1 MRFETTK
8 DLKREYE
15 TMNYFCQKY
24 NLDFKKLD
32 KNDVDFELQKDGK
45 IIGYVEIKGRNKT
58 IKEAYPLPI
67 ACRKLVKLCDKKMNP
82 VVIWACYDGLI
93 IGKIEQLE
101 GITKIG
107 GRTPREGSTND
118 IELMTYYNRS
128 EKFIE
133 IFFKK

>member
-15 TMNYFCQKY
+15 AMNLFCKKY
-24 NLDFKKLD
+24 HLDYKKLD
-32 KNDVDFELQKDGK
+32 ENDVDFELQKDGR

-67 ACRKLVKLCDKKMNP
+67 ACRKLVKLCDKKLNP

-93 IGKIEQLE
+93 IGKIEQIE

-107 GRTPREGSTND
+107 GRTPRQGSTND
-118 IELMTYYNRS
+118 IELMTYFNRS

-133 IFFKK
+133 LTL

>member
-15 TMNYFCQKY
+15 AMNFFCQKY

-32 KNDVDFELQKDGK
+32 ENDVDFELQKDGK

-67 ACRKLVKLCDKKMNP
+67 ACRKLVKLCDKKLNT

-101 GITKIG
+101 GMTKIG
-107 GRTPREGSTND
+107 GRTPRKGSTND
-118 IELMTYYNRS
+118 IELMTYFNKS

-133 IFFKK
+133 ITY